1 MDVLHC
7 NPDLKDDSGNQH
19 LRLLSAGCGE
29 GEEAFDMAF
38 ECAEHFGLD
47 SSWKVDG
54 RDIRHDAIDLAKLD
68 QWEFEDCA
76 VLPQSYLNR
85 WLQPRHNGLKILP
98 ELRAKM
104 DCHCQNLLHFEQQN
118 AYEVIFC
125 RNVIMDMEKRSGVM
139 LIEKLMSVLKPN
151 GYLIVSR
158 YENLKNIVTSENLLS
173 PQIARKF

>member
-1 MDVLHC
+1 
-7 NPDLKDDSGNQH
+7 
-19 LRLLSAGCGE
+19 
-29 GEEAFDMAF
+29 
-38 ECAEHFGLD
+38 
-47 SSWKVDG
+47 
-54 RDIRHDAIDLAKLD
+54 
-68 QWEFEDCA
+68 
-76 VLPQSYLNR
+76 
-85 WLQPRHNGLKILP
+85 
-98 ELRAKM
+98 M